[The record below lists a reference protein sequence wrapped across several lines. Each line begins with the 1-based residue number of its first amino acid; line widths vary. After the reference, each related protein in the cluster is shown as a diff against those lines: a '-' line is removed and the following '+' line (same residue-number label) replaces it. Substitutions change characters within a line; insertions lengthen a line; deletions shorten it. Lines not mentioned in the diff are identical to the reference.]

1 MCNYFSCIITE
12 NLKVHWLKNTAG
24 HEDILAA
31 AKLEDKKLTDR
42 DFVRI
47 EIVPKNDKKP
57 TRNKD
62 DWILKVDEERTLPDW
77 YEKNVIKAQKACWVA
92 WEESVKIQLV
102 LDDERHEGKDMFF
115 LVYGSG
121 RAVVYGSGRAVV
133 YGSGLAVVYDS
144 GRAEVHD
151 SGRAVVYGSGLAV
164 VYGSGLAVV
173 YGSGRAEVYDSGLAE
188 VYGSGRAEVYGSGR
202 AEVYDSGLA
211 EVYGSGRAEVHGS
224 GLAVV
229 HDSGKVE
236 LKSTTSVA
244 ICNGKIFVH
253 SQAQVIV
260 KDKVDASKD

>member
-1 MCNYFSCIITE
+1 LTKGLLFPILRAFVVADVSKRRLIRNAVNADAEEHFMVKLTDTKQRRTSNMCNYFSCIITE
-12 NLKVHWLKNTAG
+12 DLKVHWLKNTAG
-24 HEDILAA
+24 HEDILVA

-47 EIVPKNDKKP
+47 EIVPKNDKRP

-102 LDDERHEGKDMFF
+102 LDDERHEGKDTFF
-115 LVYGSG
+115 MVYD
-121 RAVVYGSGRAVV
+121 
-133 YGSGLAVVYDS
+133 SGLAVVYD
-144 GRAEVHD
+144 
-151 SGRAVVYGSGLAV
+151 
-164 VYGSGLAVV
+164 
-173 YGSGRAEVYDSGLAE
+173 SGRAEVYDSGLAE
-188 VYGSGRAEVYGSGR
+188 VYDSGR
-202 AEVYDSGLA
+202 
-211 EVYGSGRAEVHGS
+211 
-224 GLAVV
+224 AVV

>member
-1 MCNYFSCIITE
+1 LTKGLLFPILRAFVVADVSKRRLIRNAVNADAEEHFMVKLTDTKQRRTSNMCNYFSCIITE
-12 NLKVHWLKNTAG
+12 DLKVHWLKNTAG
-24 HEDILAA
+24 HEDILVA

-47 EIVPKNDKKP
+47 EIVPKNQAKP

-62 DWILKVDEERTLPDW
+62 DWTFKVDEERTLPDW

-102 LDDERHEGKDMFF
+102 LDDERHEGKDTFF
-115 LVYGSG
+115 MVYGSGLAEVYGSG
-121 RAVVYGSGRAVV
+121 RAVVYGSGRA
-133 YGSGLAVVYDS
+133 
-144 GRAEVHD
+144 
-151 SGRAVVYGSGLAV
+151 
-164 VYGSGLAVV
+164 
-173 YGSGRAEVYDSGLAE
+173 E
-188 VYGSGRAEVYGSGR
+188 VYG
-202 AEVYDSGLA
+202 
-211 EVYGSGRAEVHGS
+211 
-224 GLAVV
+224 
-229 HDSGKVE
+229 SGKVE

>member
-1 MCNYFSCIITE
+1 MCNYFSCIVTE
-12 NLKVHWLKNTAG
+12 NLKVHWLKNTMG

-47 EIVPKNDKKP
+47 EIVPKDQTRP

-62 DWILKVDEERTLPDW
+62 DWNFKVDEERTLPDW

-102 LDDERHEGKDMFF
+102 LDDERHEDKDTFF
-115 LVYGSG
+115 M
-121 RAVVYGSGRAVV
+121 
-133 YGSGLAVVYDS
+133 
-144 GRAEVHD
+144 
-151 SGRAVVYGSGLAV
+151 
-164 VYGSGLAVV
+164 
-173 YGSGRAEVYDSGLAE
+173 VYDSGLAE
-188 VYGSGRAEVYGSGR
+188 VYGSGRA
-202 AEVYDSGLA
+202 
-211 EVYGSGRAEVHGS
+211 
-224 GLAVV
+224 VV

-236 LKSTTSVA
+236 LKSTKSVA

-260 KDKVDASKD
+260 KNEINASKD

>member
-1 MCNYFSCIITE
+1 MCARRSSLRGFEAWKFRQFLTKDLQFPIQRAYVAVDVSKPTLTRNAANADAEEPSTAKPKDTKQRRTSNMCNYFSCIITE

-24 HEDILAA
+24 HEDILAS

-47 EIVPKNDKKP
+47 EIVPKNDKRP

-62 DWILKVDEERTLPDW
+62 DWNFKVDEERTLPDW

-102 LDDERHEGKDMFF
+102 LDDERHEDKDTFF
-115 LVYGSG
+115 MVYGSG
-121 RAVVYGSGRAVV
+121 LAVVNDSGRAEVYGSGRAVV

-144 GRAEVHD
+144 G
-151 SGRAVVYGSGLAV
+151 
-164 VYGSGLAVV
+164 
-173 YGSGRAEVYDSGLAE
+173 LAE
-188 VYGSGRAEVYGSGR
+188 VY
-202 AEVYDSGLA
+202 
-211 EVYGSGRAEVHGS
+211 
-224 GLAVV
+224 
-229 HDSGKVE
+229 DSGKVE

>member
-12 NLKVHWLKNTAG
+12 NLKVHWLKNTMG

-62 DWILKVDEERTLPDW
+62 DWNFKVDEERTLPDW

-102 LDDERHEGKDMFF
+102 LDDERHEGKDTFF
-115 LVYGSG
+115 MVYDSGRAVVHDSGLAVVHDSG
-121 RAVVYGSGRAVV
+121 RAVVYD
-133 YGSGLAVVYDS
+133 SGLAEVHDS

-151 SGRAVVYGSGLAV
+151 SGRA
-164 VYGSGLAVV
+164 
-173 YGSGRAEVYDSGLAE
+173 EVYDSGRA
-188 VYGSGRAEVYGSGR
+188 VVHDSGRAV
-202 AEVYDSGLA
+202 VHD
-211 EVYGSGRAEVHGS
+211 SGRAEVHDS
-224 GLAVV
+224 GRAEV

-244 ICNGKIFVH
+244 ICHGKIFVH

-260 KDKVDASKD
+260 KNEINASKD